1 MPGKT
6 IEQTPWVPTQEWL
19 KWAETFDARIG
30 FRPEDR
36 DPEEEVA
43 RARAEVETRH
53 RGDSGHGEGGD
64 PEWTLTNDQPTV
76 TPRTAGTRALH
87 RWMHDGEARRDEAM
101 DAIAIRPVVRHPNRA
116 RVVTDHERAEAAAEA
131 EEIRRVLHE
140 YRHVG

>member
-1 MPGKT
+1 MARKT

-36 DPEEEVA
+36 GEEEEAA
-43 RARAEVETRH
+43 RARAEVDVRH
-53 RGDSGHGEGGD
+53 RGDSGHGDGTD
-64 PEWTLTNDQPTV
+64 PVWTVSSDRPTV
-76 TPRTAGTRALH
+76 TPRRSGTRALH

-101 DAIAIRPVVRHPNRA
+101 DAIALRPVVRHPNRA
-116 RVVTDHERAEAAAEA
+116 RVVTDQERADAAAEA

-140 YRHVG
+140 YRHAG